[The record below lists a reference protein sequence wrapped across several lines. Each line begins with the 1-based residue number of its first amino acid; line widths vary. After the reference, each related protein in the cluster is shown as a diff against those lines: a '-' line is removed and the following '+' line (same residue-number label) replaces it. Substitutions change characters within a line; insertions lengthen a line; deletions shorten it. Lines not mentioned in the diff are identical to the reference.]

1 MGVYIIESLM
11 MEREF
16 KKKKEKKQHLNK
28 KHMLKQLPL

>member
-16 KKKKEKKQHLNK
+16 KKKKKETTFKQKTHA
-28 KHMLKQLPL
+28 

>member
-16 KKKKEKKQHLNK
+16 KKRKKKETTFKQKTHA
-28 KHMLKQLPL
+28 